1 MLNIPD
7 SVKALFKQDGVHK
20 NFRAHFPNGEL
31 PDITND
37 NIVKESVNFT
47 ESICSQDVFKF
58 GLSEASVIEIETVGV
73 GNMYGM
79 AMECGIEIDCS
90 SLSAADIA
98 DIEAGTWDGDIV
110 YSGTAPVPA
119 DDLNGAVVT
128 FDNANDDKSIS
139 ELKVAFTP
147 NQSGSGNPSPEN
159 ARPITGWDAVNVWV
173 QHTHD
178 TTALPE
184 VTAQLGQSVYGG
196 TLDMTTGVLT
206 VDRKMITFTQSSG
219 LSRISARQYSVSLAR
234 VIDIRKPGS
243 VEASILSNKFK
254 PSTST
259 DEAGAVF
266 LDGYGII
273 TFNTTE
279 DYSSA
284 SAMFSAIG
292 TLEFCYPLEEPV
304 TYQLSPHTIQPISGT
319 NVVWAD
325 TGNIVSLKTVL
336 GGYNIHAFRVPYGV
350 FTVESCPRNHE
361 AMAHRQVKAYTRT
374 ITDNNSISPYLQKK
388 LQAITHSPKYTIDA
402 GLFSISTL
410 AQKSPR
416 VLTEA
421 GFVIAPAEGYTYS
434 EASGPVYRERMT
446 RGGSQSYYRATVN
459 FKNYKYTGVNAEYFG
474 ARDGILYNVIF
485 DWDLS
490 PAINYVNSLK
500 GKYGEDELN
509 VFGVPW
515 YTSLISFAIHGP
527 LIPVASYLKSDYS
540 VTRYNYRIN
549 HSEYGLYLYGR
560 ADSYISL
567 NNVIEASYPTEIIVE
582 YTNDRGQTWETIEQ
596 KAFDTMPQSGFRFEQ
611 ATPPS
616 GYLAMPIELKPTF
629 ESTGYKEYSF
639 VDALDFPKV
648 LNGWLEINSAFA
660 ASDRFGGFK
669 IIRID
674 NTSPSPVIPGEY
686 RQMWFDEYNVEPIG
700 TIRYAYTDE
709 AGEEQIVDY
718 QFGDGASI
726 YDMTDNEIL
735 KPMGG
740 ADPSVIEAI
749 LDASFIPHLAPVN
762 FVPVDLSMKGLPYL
776 EAGDALSVTAQDG
789 TVCNS
794 YALRQEISGVQVL
807 EAQIDSQSGL
817 IIESEA
823 AT

>member
-7 SVKALFKQDGVHK
+7 SVKSLFKRDGVYK

-31 PDITND
+31 PDITNSD
-37 NIVKESVNFT
+37 IMQESVKFT

-58 GLSEASVIEIETVGV
+58 GLSEASVIEFETVGV

-79 AMECGIEIDCS
+79 TIECSCEIDCS
-90 SLSAADIA
+90 SLSAADKA
-98 DIEAGTWDGDIV
+98 DIAAGTWDG
-110 YSGTAPVPA
+110 S
-119 DDLNGAVVT
+119 
-128 FDNANDDKSIS
+128 
-139 ELKVAFTP
+139 
-147 NQSGSGNPSPEN
+147 
-159 ARPITGWDAVNVWV
+159 WDGVN
-173 QHTHD
+173 
-178 TTALPE
+178 E
-184 VTAQLGQSVYGG
+184 VFA
-196 TLDMTTGVLT
+196 
-206 VDRKMITFTQSSG
+206 
-219 LSRISARQYSVSLAR
+219 
-234 VIDIRKPGS
+234 
-243 VEASILSNKFK
+243 
-254 PSTST
+254 
-259 DEAGAVF
+259 
-266 LDGYGII
+266 
-273 TFNTTE
+273 
-279 DYSSA
+279 
-284 SAMFSAIG
+284 
-292 TLEFCYPLEEPV
+292 
-304 TYQLSPHTIQPISGT
+304 
-319 NVVWAD
+319 
-325 TGNIVSLKTVL
+325 
-336 GGYNIHAFRVPYGV
+336 VPYGV
-350 FTVESCPRNHE
+350 FTVDSCPRNHE
-361 AMAHRQVKAYTRT
+361 AMAHRQVKAYTLT

-421 GFVIAPAEGYTYS
+421 GFVIAAAEGYTYS
-434 EASGPVYRERMT
+434 EASGPVYRQRMT

-459 FKNYKYTGVNAEYFG
+459 FKNYRYKGESAEYFG
-474 ARDGILYNVIF
+474 ARDGVLYNVIF

-509 VFGVPW
+509 IYGVPW
-515 YTSLISFAIHGP
+515 YTSLISFTIHGP
-527 LIPVASYLKSDYS
+527 SIPVASYLKYDYT
-540 VTRYNYRIN
+540 VTRYNYRTN
-549 HSEYGLYLYGR
+549 RSVYGLYLYGR
-560 ADSYISL
+560 ADPGSYLSS

-596 KAFDTMPQSGFRFEQ
+596 EAFDTMPQNGFRFEQ

-629 ESTGYKEYSF
+629 ESSGYKEYSF

-669 IIRID
+669 FIRID
-674 NTSPSPVIPGEY
+674 NTSPIPVIPGEY

-700 TIRYAYTDE
+700 TIRYAYTNE

-726 YDMTDNEIL
+726 YDMTDNEVL

-740 ADPSVIEAI
+740 ADPSVIEAL
-749 LDASFIPHLAPVN
+749 LDASFIPNLAPVN

-776 EAGDALSVTAQDG
+776 EAGDALSVMAQDG
-789 TVCNS
+789 AVCNS